1 MTRANIGDQG
11 LDDSHIPASSFRIDD
26 SSREGEELF
35 RFTNRKSDF
44 GGALKSKKR
53 ERYVDKWAD
62 NLVGKKKI
70 MKHQMMPEIF
80 QQSIDSVAKKKQA
93 YQSTKFTSASGAF
106 GKRSNAN
113 EQDHNGKSSVY
124 SNS

>member
-35 RFTNRKSDF
+35 RFTNRRSDF

-53 ERYVDKWAD
+53 ERDVDKWAD

-70 MKHQMMPEIF
+70 I
-80 QQSIDSVAKKKQA
+80 
-93 YQSTKFTSASGAF
+93 
-106 GKRSNAN
+106 
-113 EQDHNGKSSVY
+113 
-124 SNS
+124 